1 MICYPMYEG
10 EIMKERIRDLRK
22 SLKLSQDNFGKKIGI
37 SGAAIS
43 KIESGVNFPSEAT
56 VKLICSTY
64 KVNYLWLTEGRGEMM
79 LDLSLEHLVDK
90 YMAGESPL
98 AVSIMKAFVR
108 LPDEEWTKFRDMID
122 RIKKEGL

>member
-1 MICYPMYEG
+1 MNISD
-10 EIMKERIRDLRK
+10 RIRYVRENLPEG
-22 SLKLSQDNFGKKIGI
+22 KLSRREFADRMGVSQGVIQNAEEAEVRLKDGKI
-37 SGAAIS
+37 S
-43 KIESGVNFPSEAT
+43 ESLL
-56 VKLICSTY
+56 KMICSTY

-79 LDLSLEHLVDK
+79 QDLSLEDLVDK